1 MDHDHP
7 IPSEAKILGQEIAG
21 FQMTNS
27 HYFPSF
33 SLEGLMAEVTSCRLV
48 KESIRRKIFYLQTPT
63 GGYFLKLS
71 TLIRRKDRRRHFLLP
86 SRKWAEWRNLH
97 RLLAGGIATARP
109 VMKGQSQGRFPTM
122 FFLLTAEVSGQP
134 LRIKSAADAANM
146 GEYVAMLHS
155 KGVLH
160 VDLHPHNIIVNPKG
174 QACLI
179 DVQEVYFLP
188 WIPRWLRISNLGR
201 LYFNLGY
208 AFDPLDGGADFL
220 NGYNQKISDQV
231 DLLQLKKAAA
241 RHQQRKYRSRSRR
254 CCMNSTE
261 FMVVKN
267 DDWKGYRRKSF
278 QWSPPDLLQALEK
291 GQAIKGSHVISYR
304 GVCIKKHPRRHFHAD
319 RCRISWKMS
328 RALEVR
334 GIAVPRSLGYFVI
347 NNVSCF
353 IAELLVDKCHLN
365 TYLSSL
371 SDEQVKR
378 RALKKLAL
386 WLRNVHD
393 SNVWQRDFKSC
404 NILCRNGNFVMVDL
418 DGVRIRR
425 LSENN
430 RIHNLAQ
437 LNASVS
443 NAITIKDRLRF
454 YRYYSV
460 GRQPTRQQRRDA
472 YRKVWKITRTK
483 NTANYDL
490 FPDEF
495 GLFQNFSH
503 SNQPTNDHQ

>member
-1 MDHDHP
+1 MDHNRTA
-7 IPSEAKILGQEIAG
+7 SREVRTLWQEIAG
-21 FQMTNS
+21 FQVTNS
-27 HYFPSF
+27 QYFPNF
-33 SLEGLMAEVTSCRLV
+33 NLAGLMAEATSCRV
-48 KESIRRKIFYLQTPT
+48 IKKSVRRQIFHLQSPT
-63 GGYFLKLS
+63 GCYFLKLS
-71 TLIRRKDRRRHFLLP
+71 TLNRGKDRRRHFLLP
-86 SRKWAEWRNLH
+86 YRKWAEWRNLH
-97 RLLAGGIATARP
+97 RLLAAGIATATP
-109 VMKGQSQGRFPTM
+109 VMKGASKGTFPPM

-146 GEYVAMLHS
+146 GDYVAMLHS

-160 VDLHPHNIIVNPKG
+160 ADLHPHNIIVDHEG
-174 QACLI
+174 QGCLI
-179 DVQEVYFLP
+179 DVQEVYCLP
-188 WIPRWLRISNLGR
+188 WIPRRLRISNLGR
-201 LYFNLGY
+201 LFFNLGC
-208 AFDPLDGGADFL
+208 AFDPLDGVAQFL
-220 NGYNQKISDQV
+220 NGYNQKFSDQV
-231 DLLQLKKAAA
+231 NLTQLNRAAA

-254 CCMNSTE
+254 CCKNSTE

-267 DDWKGYRRKSF
+267 DDWKGYRRKTF
-278 QWSPPDLLQALEK
+278 QWRPRDLRQALEK
-291 GQAIKGSHVISYR
+291 GQPLKGSHVLSYR
-304 GVCIKKHPRRHFHAD
+304 GVCIKKHTRRRFHAD

-334 GIAVPRSLGYFVI
+334 GIAVPRALGYFVI

-393 SNVWQRDFKSC
+393 SNVWQRDFKSP

-418 DGVRIRR
+418 EGVRIRR

-454 YRYYSV
+454 YHYYSV

-483 NTANYDL
+483 NTAAYDL
-490 FPDEF
+490 FPDELR
-495 GLFQNFSH
+495 LFQHFSH
-503 SNQPTNDHQ
+503 SDQPTNDHP